1 MRTLTIVAWA
11 GLAAC
16 ASAGGAHP
24 LLPPLTIE
32 ERAQALNEV
41 LGMRYARISSTPPVD
56 ACSVFLVLDRDPGFK
71 DRLGQFERRW
81 LSPESAESCPATL
94 RAHRWINPGWY
105 LREISRSGPDEL
117 RVTAVQ
123 SVDGQGGHTETYL
136 LHHGY
141 GDPRLW
147 RLREIRISR
156 FSFD

>member
-1 MRTLTIVAWA
+1 MRTLTILAWA
-11 GLAAC
+11 ALTAC
-16 ASAGGAHP
+16 ASAGSGAQP
-24 LLPPLTIE
+24 AAPLTLE

-41 LGMRYARISSTPPVD
+41 LGMRYDRISSNPPVD
-56 ACSVFLVLDRDPGFK
+56 ACSVFLVLDRDRGFRE
-71 DRLGQFERRW
+71 RLGQFQRRW
-81 LSPESAESCPATL
+81 LSPESAEACPASL
-94 RAHRWINPGWY
+94 SAHRWINPGWY
-105 LREISRSGPDEL
+105 LREISRGGPDEL

-123 SVDGQGGHTETYL
+123 SVAGQGGHTETYL